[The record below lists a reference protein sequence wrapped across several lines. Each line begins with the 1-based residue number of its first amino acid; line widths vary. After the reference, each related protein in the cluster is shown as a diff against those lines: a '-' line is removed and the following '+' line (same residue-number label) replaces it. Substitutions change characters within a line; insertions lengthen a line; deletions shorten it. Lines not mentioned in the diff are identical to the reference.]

1 MRRCPRRRRPPAGRQ
16 RRERA
21 GQDGRRAARYAGP
34 VNLLVPPRAR
44 LQIEVVFDLV
54 CPWCYLGSRRLRRAL
69 RARPDVLSDILWRP
83 FLLNPDIPAAGLPR
97 QEFLTRKFGGEERAR
112 RLHATIADLGAA
124 EGVAFRFE
132 RIHRMPSSLDAHRL
146 VRFAA
151 REGLAEAMV
160 EALFQAHFAE
170 GADLG
175 HADTLVRLSLR
186 IGLDA
191 DAVRRFLASGAE
203 ADAVHAENLRAHR
216 LGINGVP
223 CFVIGGRHA
232 IAGAQEPEVLERLI
246 DVALVEA

>member
-1 MRRCPRRRRPPAGRQ
+1 
-16 RRERA
+16 
-21 GQDGRRAARYAGP
+21 
-34 VNLLVPPRAR
+34 VNILAPPRAR

-54 CPWCYLGSRRLRRAL
+54 CPWCYLGARRLRRAL
-69 RARPDVLSDILWRP
+69 RSRPDILAEILWRP
-83 FLLNPDIPAAGLPR
+83 FLLNPDIPSAGLPR

-112 RLHATIADLGAA
+112 RLHATIAELGRA
-124 EGVAFRFE
+124 EGVPFRFD
-132 RIHRMPSSLDAHRL
+132 RIRRMPSSLDAHRL
-146 VRFAA
+146 VRHAA
-151 REGLAEAMV
+151 REGLADAMV
-160 EALFQAHFAE
+160 DTLFHAYFAE

-175 HADTLVRLSLR
+175 HADTLVVLAGR
-186 IGLDA
+186 IGLDMPG
-191 DAVRRFLASGAE
+191 VHRFLDTNAE